1 MIRLEKVDKYYNR
14 GQANAIHVLNQISL
28 ELPDKGMVAVFGR
41 SGCGKTTLLNV
52 CGGLDDFSGG
62 SLAVN
67 GCDIR
72 KDTDTLRNREIGY
85 IFQNYNLNPKESVQE
100 NVADALRLV
109 GMKDE
114 EKIRERVQAA
124 LSAVGMQKFSLR
136 RPDTLSGGQQQRVAI
151 ARAIV
156 KDPPIILADEPT
168 GNLDEANTIQVMDM
182 LRSIADEH
190 LVVLVTHEAKLVDLY
205 CDVVVKLS
213 DGRVESVYT
222 NENTAGAGAS
232 GRNEIW
238 LGELPKSETV
248 WRNADV
254 EYYGSAPDEPL
265 HLIVVNQDGRLFL
278 KVKSPNVQILDES
291 SEVTLREGV
300 RKAGPEA
307 EKHPVLD
314 LSALPPVE
322 PGKCGRLFH
331 LKNSVRSG
339 LEAVSRKSRKKGSRL
354 LRLVMMLFA
363 AILVLTAASSGTGIR
378 KISEAGGKVGSR
390 LYFLEVGGSADLEKI
405 EAAASKENGFDSI
418 YYQLSYGDPYMLPTF
433 RVTPGHFVTSAAMDS
448 ALTVE
453 ACPLSSE
460 LLPSGASSLA
470 GSKGEDGIVLSRAA
484 ADALLET
491 SSVGYLQNYRDLI
504 GLSLGSGNDGE
515 TRLQPQITGII
526 EGSEKIIYL
535 PEDALADWLLSSGE
549 LQIIRSSRVEGY
561 ERAVAKGHTI
571 AVNYYEGT
579 EQRVKPGDTVWARGV
594 ELIVDSVVDAGRDAD
609 TSPFFRH
616 YREGDYS
623 YDEPLV
629 WGDVGFLVNDADYL
643 RIAQSLGKTDDIM
656 SYSQV
661 YDLDAKTD
669 RYRGWYAAAHA
680 SDPDKAER
688 TAASLAQNAGISML
702 TPSEASELVTHEA
715 RSGARG
721 SLITM
726 GVMTAILCLCMFFIM
741 RANLL
746 NRVREVGI
754 CRAIGVTKRNL
765 VFRFLIEA
773 LVLCGTTVF
782 VGFALSSFVM
792 RLWVVNSSLMRL
804 LFHYPLWMMLLLLA
818 LLVFLCVFCGILPVL
833 LLLRKTPSQILSKYD
848 I

>member
-1 MIRLEKVDKYYNR
+1 MIRLDKVDKYFNK

-62 SLAVN
+62 SLTIN

-114 EKIRERVQAA
+114 EKIRERVRTA

-156 KDPPIILADEPT
+156 KDPPVILADEPT

-182 LRSIADEH
+182 LRSIANEH

-222 NENTAGAGAS
+222 NEKTAGAGAS

-254 EYYGSAPDEPL
+254 EYYGSAPEEPL
-265 HLIVVNQDGRLFL
+265 HLVVVNKDGRLFL

-291 SEVTLREGV
+291 SEVKLREGV
-300 RKAGPEA
+300 REARPEA
-307 EKHPVLD
+307 EKRQLMD

-322 PGKCGRLFH
+322 AGKCGRLFH

-339 LEAVSRKSRKKGSRL
+339 LEAVSRKGKKKGGRL

-378 KISEAGGKVGSR
+378 KISEAGGKVGRR

-470 GSKGEDGIVLSRAA
+470 GSKGEDGIVLTRAA

-491 SSVGYLQNYRDLI
+491 SSVGYLQSYRDLI
-504 GLSLGSGNDGE
+504 GLSLGSGDDG
-515 TRLQPQITGII
+515 TAQMQPKITAVI

-535 PEDALADWLLSSGE
+535 PEEALADWLLSSGG
-549 LQIIRSSRVEGY
+549 LQVIRSSRVEGY
-561 ERAVAKGHTI
+561 ERAAAKGHTI

-579 EQRVKPGDTVWARGV
+579 QKVKAGDTVWARGV
-594 ELIVDSVVDAGRDAD
+594 ELIVDSVVDASRDAD
-609 TSPFFRH
+609 TSPFYRH
-616 YREGDYS
+616 YREGGIYS

-629 WGDVGFLVNDADYL
+629 WGDVGFLVSDADYV

-656 SYSQV
+656 SYDQV
-661 YDLDAKTD
+661 YDLDHQKESS
-669 RYRGWYAAAHA
+669 RSWYAAVHA
-680 SDPDKAER
+680 ADPDKAE
-688 TAASLAQNAGISML
+688 AAAAALAENAGIVVI
-702 TPSEASELVTHEA
+702 TPSDASEMVTHEA
-715 RSGARG
+715 RAGARG
-721 SLITM
+721 NLITLA
-726 GVMTAILCLCMFFIM
+726 VMTAILCLCMYFIM

-754 CRAIGVTKRNL
+754 CRAIGVTKGNL

-804 LFHYPLWMMLLLLA
+804 LFYYPLWMMLLLLA

-833 LLLRKTPSQILSKYD
+833 LLLRKTPSQILAKYD

>member
-1 MIRLEKVDKYYNR
+1 MIRLDKVDKYYNK

-52 CGGLDDFSGG
+52 CGGLDGFSGG
-62 SLAVN
+62 NLTIN

-72 KDTDTLRNREIGY
+72 RDTDTLRNREIGY
-85 IFQNYNLNPKESVQE
+85 IFQNYNLNPKESGQE

-114 EKIRERVQAA
+114 DTIRERVKAA

-205 CDVVVKLS
+205 CDVVIKLS

-254 EYYGSAPDEPL
+254 EYYGSAPDAPL
-265 HLIVVNQDGRLFL
+265 HLVVVNQDGRLFL

-291 SEVTLREGV
+291 SEVKLREGV
-300 RKAGPEA
+300 REARPEA
-307 EKHPVLD
+307 EKRPLMD

-339 LEAVSRKSRKKGSRL
+339 WEAVSRKSKKKGSRL

-378 KISEAGGKVGSR
+378 KISEAGGKVSDK
-390 LYFLEVGGSADLEKI
+390 LYYFEVESSAALEKI
-405 EAAASKENGFDSI
+405 KKAASEENGFDSV
-418 YYQLSYGDPYMLPTF
+418 YYQLVYGEPYLLPGF
-433 RVTPGHFVTSAAMDS
+433 GVTPGHFITSAAMDS
-448 ALTVE
+448 SLTVD

-460 LLPSGASSLA
+460 LLSSGASVLA
-470 GSKGEDGIVLSRAA
+470 GSKSEDGVVLTRAA
-484 ADALLET
+484 ADALLST
-491 SSVGYLQNYRDLI
+491 SSVGFLQNYRDLI
-504 GLSLGSGNDGE
+504 GLSLRQSGKENAE
-515 TRLQPQITGII
+515 AQPQIAGII
-526 EGSEKIIYL
+526 EGSEKVIYL
-535 PEDALADWLLSSGE
+535 PEGALADWLLSSGDM
-549 LQIIRSSRVEGY
+549 QAIRASRVEGY
-561 ERAVAKGHTI
+561 ERSVAKGHTI

-579 EQRVKPGDTVWARGV
+579 AKVKPGDTVLARGV
-594 ELIVDSVVDAGRDAD
+594 ELVVDSVVEAGRDTGD
-609 TSPFFRH
+609 SPFYVH
-616 YREGDYS
+616 YREADYS

-629 WGDVGFLVNDADYL
+629 WGDVGFLVSDADYL
-643 RIAQSLGKTDDIM
+643 RIAQSLGKTDEIM
-656 SYSQV
+656 SYLEV

-669 RYRGWYAAAHA
+669 RYRSWYAVAHA
-680 SDPDKAER
+680 ADAGRAER
-688 TAASLAQNAGISML
+688 AASALAEEGIFVI
-702 TPSEASELVTHEA
+702 TPSEASEEATREA

-721 SLITM
+721 NLITL

-754 CRAIGVTKRNL
+754 CRAIGVTKGNL

-773 LVLCGTTVF
+773 LVLCGTTVL

-804 LFHYPLWMMLLLLA
+804 LFYYPLWMMLLLFA
-818 LLVFLCVFCGILPVL
+818 LLVFLCVFCGILPIL
-833 LLLRKTPSQILSKYD
+833 LLLRKTPSEILSKYD